1 MRRYLWS
8 TIDASRRL
16 VPYVILE
23 CSEEIAEEIES
34 RDRYENKWMFIAER
48 LHERYPEQFPEWWD
62 GYGRRHVFWY
72 NNVLEDYEEAYERM
86 VEERMKELRDSFDD
100 EECLKHEAEWQV
112 AEELVRLPVFV
123 IGDSSRPIHPTE
135 DNQGESCVDDKEKFH
150 WFYWVVYDP
159 DRYPE
164 RLYEL
169 PSPKLLKVE
178 ELEDGRIIE
187 VYQLSDRKGL
197 IRDTYDNG
205 NSAFCVIG
213 VSSEWHDEYI
223 FCLRVCD
230 NDMFEFIDL

>member
-1 MRRYLWS
+1 MKRYLWS
-8 TIDASRRL
+8 TIDGSGRL
-16 VPYVILE
+16 VPYAVLE

-34 RDRYENKWMFIAER
+34 RDRYEKKWMFIAER
-48 LHERYPEQFPEWWD
+48 LHERYPEWWD

-112 AEELVRLPVFV
+112 VEELVRLPMFV
-123 IGDSSRPIHPTE
+123 IGSSRPAE

-159 DRYPE
+159 DRYAE
-164 RLYEL
+164 KLYEL

-197 IRDTYDNG
+197 IRDTYGNG
-205 NSAFCVIG
+205 NSALCVIG
-213 VSSEWHDEYI
+213 VSSECHDEYI
-223 FCLRVCD
+223 FCLRACD
-230 NDMFEFIDL
+230 NDMFEFVNL